1 MFGRRALLL
10 ICTIVG
16 IMVRSDGRSLAAN
29 AMGQSGCS
37 AVFAYKT
44 RASDAYTYGL
54 ISVAQ
59 PPGLG
64 GTMDLVVLLSV
75 DGRVPKVITTIWHL
89 RHAICCNTVCQSGVS
104 GNR

>member
-1 MFGRRALLL
+1 MH
-10 ICTIVG
+10 I
-16 IMVRSDGRSLAAN
+16 DGRSLAAN
-29 AMGQSGCS
+29 AMAQSGCS

-44 RASDAYTYGL
+44 RASDAYAYGL

-75 DGRVPKVITTIWHL
+75 DGRVTKVIIIMQFTARNL
-89 RHAICCNTVCQSGVS
+89 C
-104 GNR
+104 